1 MFFVVRYCKEE
12 YKCSERKYAETYRG
26 IGMGELMDRFKKLKI
41 TVHVIC
47 EVLEMI
53 TAALMLVGILFSTF
67 SLIRNIDIFRE
78 LLSDTSSFRGYMD
91 QIFML
96 VIGIEFLVML
106 CKPNSE
112 NVIEVLIFLVARHMI
127 VGETTPYQD
136 FVSVVSVALLCVV
149 RRYLRINNEKR
160 DEKKAAGIL
169 AEKLQKAK
177 EEKD

>member
-1 MFFVVRYCKEE
+1 
-12 YKCSERKYAETYRG
+12 
-26 IGMGELMDRFKKLKI
+26 MGELMDRFKRLKG
-41 TVHVIC
+41 TVHIIC

-53 TAALMLVGILFSTF
+53 AAALMLVGILFSTC
-67 SLIRNIDIFRE
+67 SLIRNVDLFRE
-78 LLSDTSSFRGYMD
+78 LLLDTSSFRGYMD
-91 QIFML
+91 LIFML
-96 VIGIEFLVML
+96 VIVIEFLVML

-169 AEKLQKAK
+169 EEKLRRAK
-177 EEKD
+177 EEKE

>member
-1 MFFVVRYCKEE
+1 
-12 YKCSERKYAETYRG
+12 
-26 IGMGELMDRFKKLKI
+26 
-41 TVHVIC
+41 
-47 EVLEMI
+47 
-53 TAALMLVGILFSTF
+53 
-67 SLIRNIDIFRE
+67 
-78 LLSDTSSFRGYMD
+78 MD

-169 AEKLQKAK
+169 EEKLRRAK
-177 EEKD
+177 EEKE

>member
-1 MFFVVRYCKEE
+1 
-12 YKCSERKYAETYRG
+12 
-26 IGMGELMDRFKKLKI
+26 MGELMDRFKRLKV
-41 TVHVIC
+41 TVHIIC

-53 TAALMLVGILFSTF
+53 AAALMLVGILFSTC
-67 SLIRNIDIFRE
+67 SLIRNVDLFRE
-78 LLSDTSSFRGYMD
+78 LLLDTSSFRGYMD

-136 FVSVVSVALLCVV
+136 FVSVVSVAFLYCPSFTL
-149 RRYLRINNEKR
+149 
-160 DEKKAAGIL
+160 AATSLETARGRL
-169 AEKLQKAK
+169 
-177 EEKD
+177 

>member
-1 MFFVVRYCKEE
+1 MD
-12 YKCSERKYAETYRG
+12 
-26 IGMGELMDRFKKLKI
+26 ELMERFKRLKAA
-41 TVHVIC
+41 VHIIC
-47 EVLEMI
+47 DVLEMI
-53 TAALMLVGILFSTF
+53 AAALMLVGILFATF
-67 SLIRNIDIFRE
+67 SLVTNVDIFRQ

-106 CKPNSE
+106 CRPNSE

-160 DEKKAAGIL
+160 DEKKTANAL
-169 AEKLQKAK
+169 EEKLRNSFQKK
-177 EEKD
+177 GEDTDRT

>member
-1 MFFVVRYCKEE
+1 
-12 YKCSERKYAETYRG
+12 
-26 IGMGELMDRFKKLKI
+26 MGELMDRFKRLKV
-41 TVHVIC
+41 TVHIIC

-53 TAALMLVGILFSTF
+53 AAALMLVGILFSTC
-67 SLIRNIDIFRE
+67 SLIRNVDLFRE
-78 LLSDTSSFRGYMD
+78 LLLDTSSFRGYMD

-136 FVSVVSVALLCVV
+136 FVSVVSVADRKSVV
-149 RRYLRINNEKR
+149 
-160 DEKKAAGIL
+160 
-169 AEKLQKAK
+169 
-177 EEKD
+177 

>member
-1 MFFVVRYCKEE
+1 MD
-12 YKCSERKYAETYRG
+12 
-26 IGMGELMDRFKKLKI
+26 ELMERFKRLKAA
-41 TVHVIC
+41 VHIIC
-47 EVLEMI
+47 DVLEMI
-53 TAALMLVGILFSTF
+53 AAALMLMGILFSTF
-67 SLIRNIDIFRE
+67 SLVTNVDIFRQ

-106 CKPNSE
+106 CRPNSE

-160 DEKKAAGIL
+160 DEKKAASVL
-169 AEKLQKAK
+169 EEKLRNSLQK
-177 EEKD
+177 KDEDTDRT

>member
-1 MFFVVRYCKEE
+1 
-12 YKCSERKYAETYRG
+12 
-26 IGMGELMDRFKKLKI
+26 MGELMDRFKRLKV
-41 TVHVIC
+41 TVHIIC

-53 TAALMLVGILFSTF
+53 AAALMLVGILFSTC
-67 SLIRNIDIFRE
+67 SLIRNVDLFRE
-78 LLSDTSSFRGYMD
+78 LLLDTSSFRGYMD

-160 DEKKAAGIL
+160 GEKKAAGIL
-169 AEKLQKAK
+169 EEKLRRAK
-177 EEKD
+177 EEKE

>member
-1 MFFVVRYCKEE
+1 
-12 YKCSERKYAETYRG
+12 
-26 IGMGELMDRFKKLKI
+26 MDRFKRLKV
-41 TVHVIC
+41 TVHIIC

-53 TAALMLVGILFSTF
+53 AAALMLVGILFSTC
-67 SLIRNIDIFRE
+67 SLIRNVDLFRE
-78 LLSDTSSFRGYMD
+78 LLLDTSSFRGYMD

-169 AEKLQKAK
+169 EEKLRRAK
-177 EEKD
+177 EEKE

>member
-1 MFFVVRYCKEE
+1 
-12 YKCSERKYAETYRG
+12 
-26 IGMGELMDRFKKLKI
+26 MGELMDRFKRLKV
-41 TVHVIC
+41 TVHIIC

-53 TAALMLVGILFSTF
+53 AAALMLVGILFSTC
-67 SLIRNIDIFRE
+67 SLIRNVDLFRE
-78 LLSDTSSFRGYMD
+78 LLLDTSSFRGYME

-169 AEKLQKAK
+169 EEKLRRAK
-177 EEKD
+177 EEKE

>member
-1 MFFVVRYCKEE
+1 
-12 YKCSERKYAETYRG
+12 
-26 IGMGELMDRFKKLKI
+26 MGELMDRFKRLKV
-41 TVHVIC
+41 TVHIIC

-53 TAALMLVGILFSTF
+53 AAALMLVGILFSTC
-67 SLIRNIDIFRE
+67 SLIRNVDLFRE
-78 LLSDTSSFRGYMD
+78 LLLDTSSFRGYMD

-169 AEKLQKAK
+169 EEKLRRAK
-177 EEKD
+177 EEKE

>member
-1 MFFVVRYCKEE
+1 
-12 YKCSERKYAETYRG
+12 
-26 IGMGELMDRFKKLKI
+26 MGELMDRFKRLKV
-41 TVHVIC
+41 TVHIIC

-53 TAALMLVGILFSTF
+53 AAALMLVGILFSTC
-67 SLIRNIDIFRE
+67 SLIRNVDLFRE
-78 LLSDTSSFRGYMD
+78 LLLDTSSFRGYMD

-112 NVIEVLIFLVARHMI
+112 NVIEVLIFLVARTMI
-127 VGETTPYQD
+127 VGETTTYQD

-169 AEKLQKAK
+169 EEKLRRAK
-177 EEKD
+177 EEKE

>member
-1 MFFVVRYCKEE
+1 
-12 YKCSERKYAETYRG
+12 
-26 IGMGELMDRFKKLKI
+26 MGELMDRFKRLKV
-41 TVHVIC
+41 TVHIIC

-53 TAALMLVGILFSTF
+53 AAALMLVGILFSTC
-67 SLIRNIDIFRE
+67 SLIRNVDLFRE
-78 LLSDTSSFRGYMD
+78 LLLDTSSFRGYMD

-169 AEKLQKAK
+169 EEKLRRAK

>member
-1 MFFVVRYCKEE
+1 
-12 YKCSERKYAETYRG
+12 
-26 IGMGELMDRFKKLKI
+26 
-41 TVHVIC
+41 
-47 EVLEMI
+47 MI
-53 TAALMLVGILFSTF
+53 AAALMLVGILFSTC
-67 SLIRNIDIFRE
+67 SLIRNVDLFRE
-78 LLSDTSSFRGYMD
+78 LLLDTSSFRGYMD

-169 AEKLQKAK
+169 EDKLRRAK
-177 EEKD
+177 EEKE